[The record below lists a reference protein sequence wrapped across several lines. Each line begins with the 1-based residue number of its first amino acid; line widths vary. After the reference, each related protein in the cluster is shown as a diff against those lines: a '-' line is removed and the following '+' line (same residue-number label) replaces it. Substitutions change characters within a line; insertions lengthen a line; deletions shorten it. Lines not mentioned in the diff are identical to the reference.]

1 MPRHTEARYCYSHR
15 VSMVT
20 STPPPGRPDSPT
32 IREARPSIP
41 DTNTFGRVA
50 VPRQAAELDKLIATV
65 TSPPAA
71 RLVHRRHLAAGGM
84 GEVAEVRDT
93 GLERLV
99 ARKTIHKGMDDFRSL
114 LSFVREARVTGQLEH
129 PHIVPVHEIGLCEDG
144 RLFFT
149 MKRVDGAN
157 LRAMIRTLPEKRL
170 SHHTLIDLIDI
181 VIKVCQALA
190 FAHSRGVIHLDVKAS
205 NVMVGDYGE
214 VYLMDWGVARILDEH
229 ARGGMLEDGPRVSS
243 TEPLVDHGPAIVG
256 TPSYMAPEQALGE
269 DARIDG
275 RADVFAVGS
284 MLYEILTRR
293 PPYQADTVLATLVMA
308 ASARHPSLESLL
320 GPADV
325 PPELARIVKKAM
337 HPEFEHRY
345 NTVEELR
352 EDLVRFSR
360 GGGEF
365 PTRTYEPGA
374 VITEEGAPGDEAFF
388 IVSGTC
394 EVEIQGRRIREMGPG
409 DAFGEMAI
417 LSPGPRTATVRAVD
431 EVTVEVVN
439 GAALAQELNTMK
451 PWMSMFVRTLADRF
465 RERDAPPTDPSEPPP
480 GC

>member
-1 MPRHTEARYCYSHR
+1 MA
-15 VSMVT
+15 T
-20 STPPPGRPDSPT
+20 STPPPKTPAAT

-50 VPRQAAELDKLIATV
+50 VPRQPEELDGLISTV
-65 TSPPAA
+65 TSPPAS
-71 RLVHRRHLAAGGM
+71 RLVYRRHLASGGM

-99 ARKTIHKGMDDFRSL
+99 ARKTIHKGMVDSRSL

-129 PHIVPVHEIGLCEDG
+129 PHIVPVHEIGLGEDG

-170 SHHTLIDLIDI
+170 SHHTLIDLVDI

-205 NVMVGDYGE
+205 NVMVGDFGE
-214 VYLMDWGVARILDEH
+214 VYLMDWGVARILNERTHGAPPAD
-229 ARGGMLEDGPRVSS
+229 APRVSS
-243 TEPLVDHGPAIVG
+243 TEPLVEYGPAIVG

-269 DARIDG
+269 DPRIDG

-308 ASARHPSLESLL
+308 ASARHPPLESLL
-320 GPADV
+320 GPTDV
-325 PPELARIVKKAM
+325 PPELARIVKRAM
-337 HPEFEHRY
+337 HPDLTERY
-345 NTVEELR
+345 RSVEELR

-365 PTRTYEPGA
+365 PTRVYPA
-374 VITEEGAPGDEAFF
+374 DSVITEEGAPGDEAFF

-394 EVEIQGRRIREMGPG
+394 EVHIQGRRIREMGPG

-417 LSPGPRTATVRAVD
+417 LSPGPRTATVRAVT

-439 GAALAQELNTMK
+439 GAALAQELSTMK

-465 RERDAPPTDPSEPPP
+465 RERDARALPPSSWPP
-480 GC
+480 GDA

>member
-1 MPRHTEARYCYSHR
+1 MG
-15 VSMVT
+15 T
-20 STPPPGRPDSPT
+20 STPPPGRPDSRT
-32 IREARPSIP
+32 IRESRPIP
-41 DTNTFGRVA
+41 DTNSFGRVA
-50 VPRQAAELDKLIATV
+50 VPRQVAEIDKLITTV
-65 TSPPAA
+65 TSPAA
-71 RLVHRRHLAAGGM
+71 QRLVHRRHLASGGM
-84 GEVAEVRDT
+84 GEVSEVRDA

-99 ARKTIHKGMDDFRSL
+99 ARKTIHKGMDDSRSL

-129 PHIVPVHEIGLCEDG
+129 PHIVPVHEIGIGEDG

-157 LRAMIRTLPEKRL
+157 LRAMIRTLPPKRL
-170 SHHTLIDLIDI
+170 SHHTLIDLVDI

-205 NVMVGDYGE
+205 NVMVGDFGE
-214 VYLMDWGVARILDEH
+214 VYLMDWGVARILEERTHGALPDD
-229 ARGGMLEDGPRVSS
+229 MTRVSS
-243 TEPLVDHGPAIVG
+243 TEPEVDHGPAIVG
-256 TPSYMAPEQALGE
+256 TPSYMAPEQALGD
-269 DARIDG
+269 DAHIDG

-308 ASARHPSLESLL
+308 ASSRHPSLESLL
-320 GPADV
+320 GPTDV
-325 PPELARIVKKAM
+325 PPELARIVTRAM
-337 HPEFEHRY
+337 NPDLDERY
-345 NTVEELR
+345 PSVEELR

-365 PTRTYEPGA
+365 PTRVYEAGT
-374 VITEEGAPGDEAFF
+374 VITQEGAPGSEAFF

-417 LSPGPRTATVRAVD
+417 LSPGPRTATVRAQT

-465 RERDAPPTDPSEPPP
+465 RERDALARHKSSHPPSE
-480 GC
+480 

>member
-1 MPRHTEARYCYSHR
+1 MTS
-15 VSMVT
+15 
-20 STPPPGRPDSPT
+20 STPPPRQPDAPT
-32 IREARPSIP
+32 IREARPGIP

-50 VPRQAAELDKLIATV
+50 VPRQADELEQLIATV

-99 ARKTIHKGMDDFRSL
+99 ARKTIHKGMDDSRSL

-129 PHIVPVHEIGLCEDG
+129 PHIVPVHEIGLGEDG

-157 LRAMIRTLPEKRL
+157 LRAMIRTLPSKRL

-205 NVMVGDYGE
+205 NVMVGDFGE

-229 ARGGMLEDGPRVSS
+229 MHGALLDDAPRVSS
-243 TEPLVDHGPAIVG
+243 TEPTVDHGPAIVG

-269 DARIDG
+269 DSRIDG

-284 MLYEILTRR
+284 MLFEILTRR
-293 PPYQADTVLATLVMA
+293 PPYQGETVLATLVMA
-308 ASARHPSLESLL
+308 ASTRHPTLDSLL
-320 GPADV
+320 GPTDV
-325 PPELARIVKKAM
+325 PPELSRIVKKAM
-337 HPEFEHRY
+337 HPELTERY
-345 NTVEELR
+345 STIEELR

-365 PTRTYEPGA
+365 PTRTYQEGA

-388 IVSGTC
+388 IVSGSC
-394 EVEIQGRRIREMGPG
+394 EVVIQGRRIREMGPG

-417 LSPGPRTATVRAVD
+417 LSPGPRTATVRALTD
-431 EVTVEVVN
+431 VTVEVVN
-439 GAALAQELNTMK
+439 GAALAQELSTMK

-465 RERDAPPTDPSEPPP
+465 RERDARTAPFSTLPPP
-480 GC
+480 EDG